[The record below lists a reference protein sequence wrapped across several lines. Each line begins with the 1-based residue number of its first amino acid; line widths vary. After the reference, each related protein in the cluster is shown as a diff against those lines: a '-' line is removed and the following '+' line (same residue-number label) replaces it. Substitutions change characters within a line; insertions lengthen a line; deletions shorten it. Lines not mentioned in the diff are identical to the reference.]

1 MPFGTAVVFSGLFA
15 VFLVVVFV
23 AVITLGA
30 RVVLG
35 VILDDVVCL
44 VVVDVTPVVVLGVL
58 DSVVFSVLVAA
69 SVTILATAVVI
80 SGVECMSFSVDLS
93 LTVVVI
99 SGLFTLGALIVGT
112 AGSLGLVSRAFGVG
126 SIVG

>member
-1 MPFGTAVVFSGLFA
+1 MPFGTAVVCSGLL
-15 VFLVVVFV
+15 VFLVVFFV

-30 RVVLG
+30 RVALG
-35 VILDDVVCL
+35 VILDDVVVSS
-44 VVVDVTPVVVLGVL
+44 VVVDVTSVVVLGSLV
-58 DSVVFSVLVAA
+58 SVVFSVLVAA
-69 SVTILATAVVI
+69 SVIILAAAVVI

-112 AGSLGLVSRAFGVG
+112 AGSLGLFSRAFGVD
-126 SIVG
+126 SIGG